1 MGGSARLD
9 QQKPAVRDINL
20 DVRPAGHH
28 QIVLISGALLPE
40 AVNIVLGAAL
50 RNRNDYS
57 YGFSGCG
64 TARISLTLT
73 SGISTV
79 ASGLG
84 SAR

>member
-1 MGGSARLD
+1 VQYQRRILD
-9 QQKPAVRDINL
+9 DTL